1 MDVQPP
7 LPKLDNDLD
16 LMLDVF
22 THESARVSHELNQ
35 DYGDTDRLAEMGH
48 KVYELAT
55 TFHFFS
61 QSPLLGAP
69 ELKVSTFIFKFTDF
83 TQLG

>member
-1 MDVQPP
+1 MDIQPP

-22 THESARVSHELNQ
+22 THESARISHELNQ
-35 DYGDTDRLAEMGH
+35 DYGDTDRLAEIGF

-55 TFHFFS
+55 TNHFFS
-61 QSPLLGAP
+61 QSPLLSAQD
-69 ELKVSTFIFKFTDF
+69 LKVGTLIII
-83 TQLG
+83 